1 MRAVRRAQLLNQKG
15 AKVRTTGETTMA
27 MRDLIPW
34 NNNRGREV
42 SVRRGEEATPFL
54 TLHREMNRL
63 FDDVFRGFDIAPF
76 GSDRSFE
83 RTMSWPNIEVNETD
97 KQVNVIAELPGLEE
111 KDVEVELADGA
122 LAIRG
127 EKKTESEDKDRLF
140 SERYYGRF
148 ERRIPVD
155 DVEQDKVSA
164 SFKNGVL
171 TVTLP
176 KSPASQQ
183 KVKRIAING
192 K

>member
-1 MRAVRRAQLLNQKG
+1 
-15 AKVRTTGETTMA
+15 MA

-34 NNNRGREV
+34 NNRGRDV

-54 TLHREMNRL
+54 TLQREMNRL
-63 FDDVFRGFDIAPF
+63 FDDVFRGFDVTPF
-76 GSDRSFE
+76 GSDRVFD
-83 RTMSWPNIEVNETD
+83 RAMSWPNIEVNETD
-97 KQVNVIAELPGLEE
+97 KEVKVIAELPGLEE
-111 KDVEVELADGA
+111 KDVEVELANGA

-127 EKKTESEDKDRLF
+127 EKKMETEDKDRLF

-155 DVEQDKVSA
+155 EVEQEKVSA

-176 KSPASQQ
+176 RSPTAQQ

>member
-1 MRAVRRAQLLNQKG
+1 
-15 AKVRTTGETTMA
+15 MA
-27 MRDLIPW
+27 LRDLIPW
-34 NNNRGREV
+34 NNRGHEV
-42 SVRRGEEATPFL
+42 SVRRGEEHNPFL

-63 FDDVFRGFDIAPF
+63 FDDVFRGFDLAPL
-76 GSDRSFE
+76 GADRSLD
-83 RTMSWPNIEVNETD
+83 RAMGWPNIEVSETE
-97 KQVNVIAELPGLEE
+97 KEVKVLAELPGLEE
-111 KDVEVELADGA
+111 KDVEVELANGV

-127 EKKTESEDKDRLF
+127 EKKMETEDKDRLF

-155 DVEQDKVSA
+155 EVEQDKVTA

-171 TVTLP
+171 TVMLP
-176 KSPASQQ
+176 KSPAAQE